1 MRKTMEEAR
10 KAVEEARPVALEML
24 ASGRKMMDKGQETTK
39 LSAEILAEARP
50 RLTSLIENA
59 DKASKATADAL
70 TELDKVLLQ
79 AGDAVEENRPVIR
92 RAMADVRESSRNLRE
107 MTDRL
112 KREPWLILKKAS
124 GTQDLVLLDE
134 SARNLAR
141 ASANMAD
148 TVENLRTIVTDPE
161 AAARLQAGRAQDLIE
176 QIRAVYK
183 ELEGRREQLE
193 KKLKEVDRKSGG
205 KLLERARESDTPK

>member
-1 MRKTMEEAR
+1 
-10 KAVEEARPVALEML
+10 
-24 ASGRKMMDKGQETTK
+24 
-39 LSAEILAEARP
+39 
-50 RLTSLIENA
+50 
-59 DKASKATADAL
+59 
-70 TELDKVLLQ
+70 
-79 AGDAVEENRPVIR
+79 
-92 RAMADVRESSRNLRE
+92 

-161 AAARLQAGRAQDLIE
+161 AAARLQAGRAQDLID